1 MIATRFVAAAAI
13 IAGVSALAGT
23 ASASTV
29 DYGLDTRLAFDA
41 DDLVTL
47 DPTLSGERALNRE
60 AEKRG
65 RRNEAGEDR
74 RGRGRGR

>member
-13 IAGVSALAGT
+13 IVGISALAGT

-29 DYGLDTRLAFDA
+29 ESNFATQLAFDT
-41 DDLVTL
+41 DNLVTP
-47 DPTLSGERALNRE
+47 DSSLSGERALNRE

-65 RRNEAGEDR
+65 RGNQAGEDR
-74 RGRGRGR
+74 RGRGR